1 MTRGLRLSR
10 LAPLAVAAA
19 ACVPFLPSLDGAFL
33 HWDDDVNFVANP
45 HYRGLGWAHLR
56 WMFTSTLLGHYIPLT
71 WLSLALNHA
80 LGGLD
85 PWGYH
90 LGNVLLHAVNAAL
103 AYLVARRLL
112 AAAPGLAPL
121 PPRALAVGAAVA
133 ALLFA
138 VHPLRVESVAWIT
151 ERRDV
156 LCGAFY
162 LLAVLAYLRGVA
174 GGGALAGRWR
184 WAALSAFAAALLSKA
199 LAMTL
204 PLTLLILDAYPLR
217 RWRAR
222 PGIAEG
228 RSWRALVAEKL
239 PFAFLAAA
247 AAVAAV
253 LAVDSGAG
261 WTAYDDYGPGAR
273 AAIVAYS
280 LWFHPSRF
288 VWAHGLS
295 PLYELPARIDPVE
308 ARFLLPALAV
318 AGVTAALVALRR
330 RAPGVLAAWAHSA
343 IVLLPISGL
352 VHAGNQLA
360 HDRYSYLSGLGFA
373 VLAGAAVA
381 WAWGGASRARPVWL
395 PGAAIATAGMVLA
408 MLGAASWR
416 QSHVWHDSTSLW
428 RAAADADPACAI
440 CANNLGAAL
449 MVAAP
454 ADLAALREAESH
466 LRHALAL
473 RPGYADAYRSLAA
486 LLANERRYAEAEQV
500 LVHLL
505 RAAPRAPDAAARLAA
520 VYEAQGRAEEAL
532 ALRRRAAAGDGR

>member
-1 MTRGLRLSR
+1 MTRGARLSW

-19 ACVPFLPSLDGAFL
+19 ACVPFLPSLDGVFL
-33 HWDDDVNFVANP
+33 HWDDDVNFLANP
-45 HYRGLGWAHLR
+45 HYRGLGWAHVR

-71 WLSLALNHA
+71 WLSLAVNHA
-80 LGGLD
+80 LGGMD

-90 LGNVLLHAVNAAL
+90 LGNLLLHAVNAAL
-103 AYLVARRLL
+103 VYLVARRLL
-112 AAAPGLAPL
+112 AAAPGRAPL

-174 GGGALAGRWR
+174 GGGALVGRWR
-184 WAALSAFAAALLSKA
+184 WAALAAFAAALLSKA
-199 LAMTL
+199 IAMTL
-204 PLTLLILDAYPLR
+204 PLTLLILDVYPLR
-217 RWRAR
+217 RWAAS
-222 PGIAEG
+222 PGTVEG
-228 RSWRALVAEKL
+228 RSWRALVAEKA
-239 PFAFLAAA
+239 PFAVLAAA
-247 AAVAAV
+247 AAVGAV
-253 LAVDSGAG
+253 LAVDRGAG

-273 AAIVAYS
+273 AAMAAYS
-280 LWFHPSRF
+280 LWFHPSRL

-295 PLYELPARIDPVE
+295 PLYELPARIDPVG

-330 RAPGVLAAWAHSA
+330 RAPGVLAAWAHSTV
-343 IVLLPISGL
+343 VLLPVSGL

-381 WAWGGASRARPVWL
+381 WASASRARPIWL
-395 PGAAIATAGMVLA
+395 PGVAIAAAGMVLA

-416 QSHVWHDSTSLW
+416 QSHIWLDSTSLW
-428 RAAADADPACAI
+428 RAAVDADPACAI

-449 MVAAP
+449 MVAVP
-454 ADLAALREAESH
+454 ADLTALREAERH

-473 RPGYADAYRSLAA
+473 RPGYADAHRSLAA
-486 LLANERRYAEAEQV
+486 LLANEHRYAEAEEV
-500 LVHLL
+500 LLHLL

-532 ALRRRAAAGDGR
+532 ALRRRATAGDGR